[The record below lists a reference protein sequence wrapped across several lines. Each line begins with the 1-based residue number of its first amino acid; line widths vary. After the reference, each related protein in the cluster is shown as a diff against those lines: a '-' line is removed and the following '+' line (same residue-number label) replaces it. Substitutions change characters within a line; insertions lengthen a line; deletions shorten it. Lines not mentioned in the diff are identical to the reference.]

1 MNEHVYTIQFI
12 YGENSYSFSPLS
24 HWDYSKGNFG
34 DALTMALLIEDYIK
48 EKNIYKEDTKVSN
61 ARLFGKGGELI
72 IQVKDLS
79 DYNKYSK

>member
-1 MNEHVYTIQFI
+1 MNEHVYTIQFN

-48 EKNIYKEDTKVSN
+48 EKNLNKEGTKVSN

-79 DYNKYSK
+79 DYSKYSK